1 MRKIISLFLAAI
13 TCLSLSLN
21 AFAEPT
27 ESIGSAESVTL
38 PTEEATTSEIVKE
51 AFPMTTTEVAT
62 TAPEAPSEVSNVDA
76 IVVSG
81 YGLVAMSLSGAK
93 TAVTIT
99 VESNGKSYEL
109 VFSADNNYIVQESL
123 PVGEY
128 TIVSAE
134 SSSDD
139 YKIKDCLTD
148 KGEAKFTVEET
159 DFMTVVFQVTESERP
174 FIIGFLQ
181 REWYLLIVLVSLA
194 IAYWYKRK
202 TRVLP
207 SQEN

>member
-1 MRKIISLFLAAI
+1 MKKIISLFLAAI

-21 AFAEPT
+21 AFAEPV
-27 ESIGSAESVTL
+27 ESVSSAEGITL
-38 PTEEATTSEIVKE
+38 STEEATTGESAKE
-51 AFPMTTTEVAT
+51 APSAATEAT
-62 TAPEAPSEVSNVDA
+62 TAAPEAPSEVSSVDT

-93 TAVTIT
+93 TTVTIT
-99 VESNGKSYEL
+99 VESNGKSHEL
-109 VFSADNNYIVQESL
+109 VFSASNNYIVQESL

-139 YKIKDCLTD
+139 YKIKECLTD

-159 DFMTVVFQVTESERP
+159 DFMTVVFQVTESKIP
-174 FIIGFLQ
+174 FIVGFLK
-181 REWYLLIVLVSLA
+181 REWYLLIILAGLV

-202 TRVLP
+202 TRILP